1 MSKDIENQLRD
12 AIKRSGLTHYRISID
27 CNMDNHTIARFVDG
41 RQTITMRP
49 AARIAERLGLEL
61 QPKGK

>member
-1 MSKDIENQLRD
+1 MSNDIETQLRD
-12 AIKRSGLTHYRISID
+12 AIKQSGLTHYRISVD
-27 CNMDNHTIARFVDG
+27 CKIDNHAIARFVDG
-41 RQTITMRP
+41 KQTITMRL